1 MESEGRPN
9 INVLFVVGGVSLCLL
24 LGWADLQ
31 WPQIFSPPRSR
42 GDLTIPGLTSPV
54 AQVAQSAF
62 VELAKLIV
70 AAAVGTL
77 VAFVHRRYQGDRP
90 QSRSVMQASILLCVS
105 GALMMIIIGDSV
117 SRALGIAGGAGIVR
131 FRTPVEDPRDTIVLF
146 LMLGLGMSVGL
157 GGFAI
162 CGLATLFLCLFLA
175 ILDRFG
181 EERPRQMF
189 LDLVAASKDFPTQ
202 HVNDVLRRTVR
213 SFEAMKMVQG
223 NEAAMRYQV
232 KMDASTPLSYLT
244 TELMQGG
251 EAGLKSVAWEQPKKS
266 EQG

>member
-1 MESEGRPN
+1 METEARPN
-9 INVLFVVGGVSLCLL
+9 INIYFVLAGVAFCLL

-31 WPQIFSPPRSR
+31 WPNFLSPPRTKA
-42 GDLTIPGLTSPV
+42 DLSFPGLTSQEQQIV
-54 AQVAQSAF
+54 QYAF
-62 VELAKLIV
+62 VDLLKLIV
-70 AAAVGTL
+70 AALVGTL
-77 VAFVHRRYQGDRP
+77 VAFVHRNYQGDRP
-90 QSRSVMQASILLCVS
+90 QSRSMMQASILLCVS

-162 CGLATLFLCLFLA
+162 CGLATLFMCLFLA

-181 EERPRQMF
+181 EERPRLMF
-189 LDLVAASKDFPTQ
+189 LDLVATSKDFPIQ

-232 KMDASTPLSYLT
+232 KMDTATPLSYLT
-244 TELMQGG
+244 TELMRDGD
-251 EAGLKSVAWEQPKKS
+251 AGLKSVAWEQPKKS

>member
-1 MESEGRPN
+1 MDSESRPN
-9 INVLFVVGGVSLCLL
+9 INILFVVGGVALCVL

-31 WPQIFSPPRSR
+31 WPEILSPPRSR
-42 GDLTIPGLTSPV
+42 GETIPGLPSPAV
-54 AQVAQSAF
+54 HAAQSAL
-62 VELAKLIV
+62 VELAKLVV

-162 CGLATLFLCLFLA
+162 CGLATFFLCLFLA

-181 EERPRQMF
+181 EERPRMM
-189 LDLVAASKDFPTQ
+189 LLELVASSKDFPAE
-202 HVNDVLRRTVR
+202 HVNAVLLGTVR
-213 SFEAMKMVQG
+213 SFEPLKMAQG
-223 NEAAMRYQV
+223 TEAVMRYQV
-232 KMDASTPLSYLT
+232 RMDNSTPLSYLT
-244 TELMQGG
+244 EKLMGGG
-251 EAGLKSVAWEQPKKS
+251 EAGLKSVAWEQPKKF